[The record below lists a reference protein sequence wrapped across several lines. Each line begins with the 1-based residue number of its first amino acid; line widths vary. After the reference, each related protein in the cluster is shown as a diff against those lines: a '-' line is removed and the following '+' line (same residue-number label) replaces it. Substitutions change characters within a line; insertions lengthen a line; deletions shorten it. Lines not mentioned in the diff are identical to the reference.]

1 MISSKSNDNP
11 LVTKPQQHVELALP
25 PKSPAVSRV
34 DHPQVL
40 WSKMSHHPSPRH
52 PSNLAAPPSTPSWTV
67 GDATTRG
74 PAACPRSATLSL
86 PSAYVC
92 ARARKVI
99 AEYLPSDQKGERV
112 RFIQM
117 AREDRDASGENPPNR
132 AVAICSG
139 IATATSVKPATR
151 SRERSAIRSE
161 RAEHRPMMI
170 CVYKT

>member
-1 MISSKSNDNP
+1 MSITHKSSGARCRTIHRPGIHPTSP
-11 LVTKPQQHVELALP
+11 LPLLLHPGRWATQQLGGRQLVP
-25 PKSPAVSRV
+25 
-34 DHPQVL
+34 VL
-40 WSKMSHHPSPRH
+40 RLCPYLR
-52 PSNLAAPPSTPSWTV
+52 LTFAP
-67 GDATTRG
+67 G
-74 PAACPRSATLSL
+74 PAKSLRNTCPSFITNFTRSSSVTSFAGL
-86 PSAYVC
+86 PEKDS
-92 ARARKVI
+92 
-99 AEYLPSDQKGERV
+99 ESDQKGERV